1 MPDKVYVTKHGLQAL
16 EWDGDARQ
24 YVEQKIASSLEV
36 LRCSCQIDTGVT
48 LADIFRTVA
57 QNPELARFLKAWAWC
72 DLDAF
77 HQEALKP
84 GSRAPDLH
92 YIELAKCFEWE
103 ETEAHET
110 IYVSGVGEP
119 GEHGDN
125 RYGVD
130 FTPVNELAHL
140 PVRLNPR
147 MDIYRDHKK
156 IGDAPCDF
164 SLLDV
169 LGEIYWEISFY
180 GSPTTRDVQ
189 RAEIDESVR
198 EIEEGRAELIA
209 IESPED
215 LLN

>member
-1 MPDKVYVTKHGLQAL
+1 MQGSM
-16 EWDGDARQ
+16 
-24 YVEQKIASSLEV
+24 SSGESHPRSRFCAVRVKSKLA
-36 LRCSCQIDTGVT
+36 IT
-48 LADIFRTVA
+48 LADIFRIVE
-57 QNPELARFLKAWAWC
+57 QDPELARFLRVWAWC

-77 HQEALKP
+77 HQEARKP
-84 GSRAPDLH
+84 GGRASDLH
-92 YIELAKCFEWE
+92 YIELAKYFEWD

-110 IYVSGVGEP
+110 IHVSGVGGP

-125 RYGVD
+125 RYGID

-147 MDIYRDHKK
+147 TDIHRDHKK
-156 IGDAPCDF
+156 VGDAPCDF
-164 SLLDV
+164 SVLDV

-180 GSPTTRDVQ
+180 GSPTTRDVK

-198 EIEEGRAELIA
+198 EIEEGRAELIPW
-209 IESPED
+209 ESVEKE